1 MERHPDET
9 REQASEGGEN
19 PLLQRAHRGV
29 RLARGQAPRKGEEL
43 TALQRLSMTKA
54 DIMSFDALLGQ
65 LQGAVTALTHIHTLS
80 VSLSR
85 THTQALAC
93 APSLKHALTSNG
105 LCAHAEDWHWRPF
118 ELCFQTSEIRYI

>member
-29 RLARGQAPRKGEEL
+29 RLARGQASREGEEL

-54 DIMSFDALLGQ
+54 DIVSFDALLGQ
-65 LQGAVTALTHIHTLS
+65 LQGAATGARAHTHTHTH
-80 VSLSR
+80 
-85 THTQALAC
+85 THTQALAR
-93 APSLKHALTSNG
+93 APSLKLVLTNTG
-105 LCAHAEDWHWRPF
+105 LCAHSEDWHWRPF